1 LKRWWIIPALAGVLA
16 VTGFAYWG
24 YTQSRD
30 KQQLLTYINNR
41 NQRSFYELVGNVEN
55 VEVMLSK
62 GIVSNSPT
70 QRMMI
75 FADIWQ
81 QAFAAQENLNQIP
94 IAGPSITRTSK
105 FLTQTGDFAWSLAKK
120 YARNSPVSQED
131 IRKLNRLHTE
141 AGYLAAELQKIE
153 KSAADGRL
161 SWGEMKGESDR
172 KLRNRPVSVQV
183 GLQRIDKNMEEFPTL
198 IYDGPFSDHIAN
210 RAPKGLT
217 GDKISREQAAA
228 VARNFTEAG
237 AKQAYRAVKTDN
249 VNGNI
254 PAYRIHLTPQNAKT
268 PVVIVDVSKKGGHVL
283 QMLNTRPV
291 NRATI
296 SSEKAVS
303 IARRFLAD
311 RNLADMEPT
320 YVIEQQNTGVVIFQ
334 YKQDGVLIYPDLMK
348 VKVAL
353 DTGEAVG
360 FEGMGFVMNHRAR
373 KLPKPKISE
382 QKALMA
388 VNPQLKV
395 KSKRLAVIPLENLQ
409 EVLAYEFKGEL
420 NGDTFIVYV
429 NALTGEEERILKV
442 VETNG
447 GPVTI

>member
-1 LKRWWIIPALAGVLA
+1 MKRWWIIPALAGVLVVA
-16 VTGFAYWG
+16 GLAYWG
-24 YTQSRD
+24 YNQARD
-30 KQQLLTYINNR
+30 KQQLMTYINNR
-41 NQRSFYELVGNVEN
+41 NQRSFYELVGQVEN

-62 GIVSNSPT
+62 GIISNSPR
-70 QRMMI
+70 QRMVI

-81 QAFAAQENLNQIP
+81 QAFSAQENLNRIP
-94 IAGPSITRTSK
+94 IAGPSVTRTSK

-120 YARNSPVSQED
+120 YARNLPVNQDD

-161 SWGEMKGESDR
+161 SWGEVKAVADR
-172 KLRNRPVSVQV
+172 KLRNRASVPG
-183 GLQRIDKNMEEFPTL
+183 GLQKIDKNMEDFPTL
-198 IYDGPFSDHIAN
+198 IYDGPFSDHITN

-217 GDKISREQAAA
+217 GDNISRDQAAST
-228 VARNFTEAG
+228 ARKFAEAG
-237 AKQAYRAVKTDN
+237 TQQVYRGVKVDN

-254 PAYRIHLTPQNAKT
+254 PSFRIHLTPQNART
-268 PVVIVDVSKKGGHVL
+268 PVAVIDVSKKGGHVL
-283 QMLNTRPV
+283 EMLNTRPI
-291 NRATI
+291 NRAAV
-296 SSEKAVS
+296 SPERAVS

-311 RNLADMEPT
+311 RNLDGMEPT
-320 YVIEQQNTGVVIFQ
+320 YVIEQQNAAVVIFQ
-334 YKQDGVLIYPDLMK
+334 YKQDGVLVYPDMMK

-353 DTGEAVG
+353 DNGEVVG
-360 FEGMGFVMNHRAR
+360 FEGMSFVMNHRPR

-382 QKALMA
+382 REAMKA

-395 KSKRLAVIPLENLQ
+395 KSKRLAVIPLENLE

-420 NGDTFIVYV
+420 NGDTFIVYI
-429 NALTGEEERILKV
+429 NALTGEEEKILKV